1 MRLPRLQ
8 SHLLKVTGLHHE
20 RQSLVRG
27 WCSSLLLRPSRCAKS
42 SSEYHSPCTDVPCAA
57 EHNGAS
63 QHRFHDTNRKIA
75 AVSPQLAQQGSL
87 LTQLQQASCSTEQR
101 HVFNLSALACAK
113 SLPAACR
120 AAHSLRSIDG
130 DRRL

>member
-8 SHLLKVTGLHHE
+8 SHLLKVMGLHHKW
-20 RQSLVRG
+20 QSLVRG

-42 SSEYHSPCTDVPCAA
+42 SSEHHSPCADVPCVA

-63 QHRFHDTNRKIA
+63 QHCFHETSRKIT

-87 LTQLQQASCSTEQR
+87 LAQLHQASCSTDQR
-101 HVFNLSALACAK
+101 HVFNLSALPCAK